1 MFQSNTSNMKRGVI
15 MSEYKVRLDI
25 FEGPLDLLLYLIKEL
40 EIDIY
45 DIPMKVLSE
54 QYMQYIHAMK
64 ALEINVAS
72 EYLLMASELLK
83 IKSKML
89 LPEPAILEADEDPRE
104 LLVEQLLEYQNY
116 KIYAEELETLM
127 HHQHK
132 IITKVPQQM
141 QEIDMTHT
149 PLQVD
154 LLDLV
159 EAFNKVQARIQMA
172 EETRYVIAREHMSHE
187 AATSYLNTQFKQSK
201 QLTLDVLL
209 SELSGRHQIVSVFV
223 VVLEEI
229 KNRMITMKRNTAEI
243 VLERS
248 S

>member
-1 MFQSNTSNMKRGVI
+1 MFQSNTSHMKRGVI
-15 MSEYKVRLDI
+15 MSEYKVRLDV

-54 QYMQYIHAMK
+54 QYMEYIGAMK

-89 LPEPAILEADEDPRE
+89 LPEPAYIDDEDPRE
-104 LLVEQLLEYQNY
+104 MLVEQLLEYQNY
-116 KIYAEELETLM
+116 KIYAEELEILM

-141 QEIDMTHT
+141 QEIDIEHT
-149 PLQVD
+149 PLYVD

-159 EAFNKVQARIQMA
+159 EAFNKVERRIKMA
-172 EETRYVIAREHMSHE
+172 EESTFVIVRERMSHE
-187 AATSYLNTQFKQSK
+187 AATEFLNIQFKQQSK
-201 QLTLDVLL
+201 ITLD
-209 SELSGRHQIVSVFV
+209 ELFSTLPTRHQIVSVFV
-223 VVLEEI
+223 VVLEDI
-229 KNRMITMKRNTAEI
+229 KNRLITLHRDPSQSI
-243 VLERS
+243 LLERS
-248 S
+248 A

>member
-1 MFQSNTSNMKRGVI
+1 

-54 QYMQYIHAMK
+54 QYMSYIQTMK
-64 ALEINVAS
+64 SLEINIAS

-89 LPEPAILEADEDPRE
+89 LPEPAYIETEEDPRE
-104 LLVEQLLEYQNY
+104 TLVEQLLEYQNY
-116 KIYAEELETLM
+116 QLYAEELKSLM

-141 QEIDMTHT
+141 QEIHIEHT

-159 EAFNKVQARIQMA
+159 EAFNKVEARIKMT
-172 EETRYVIAREHMSHE
+172 ENTTYVIARERFSHE
-187 AATSYLNTQFKQSK
+187 DATAFLNKKFKHQPRLS
-201 QLTLDVLL
+201 LEELL
-209 SELSGRHQIVSVFV
+209 SNFSKRHQIVSVFV

-229 KNRMITMKRNTAEI
+229 KNRLITIERDPAQSI
-243 VLERS
+243 VLARS
-248 S
+248 L

>member
-1 MFQSNTSNMKRGVI
+1 MKRGVI
-15 MSEYKVRLDI
+15 MSEYKVRLDV

-54 QYMQYIHAMK
+54 QYMEYIGAMK

-89 LPEPAILEADEDPRE
+89 LPEPAYIDDEDPRE
-104 LLVEQLLEYQNY
+104 MLVEQLLEYQNY
-116 KIYAEELETLM
+116 KIYAEELEILM

-141 QEIDMTHT
+141 QEIDIEHT
-149 PLQVD
+149 PLHVD

-159 EAFNKVQARIQMA
+159 EAFNKVERRIKMA
-172 EETRYVIAREHMSHE
+172 EESTFVIVRERMSHE
-187 AATSYLNTQFKQSK
+187 AATEFLNIQFKQQSK
-201 QLTLDVLL
+201 ITLD
-209 SELSGRHQIVSVFV
+209 ELFSTLPTRHQIVSVFV
-223 VVLEEI
+223 VVLEDI
-229 KNRMITMKRNTAEI
+229 KNRLITLHRDPSQSI
-243 VLERS
+243 LLERS
-248 S
+248 A

>member
-1 MFQSNTSNMKRGVI
+1 MKRGVI
-15 MSEYKVRLDI
+15 MSEYKVRLDV

-54 QYMQYIHAMK
+54 QYMEYIGAMK

-83 IKSKML
+83 IKSYML
-89 LPEPAILEADEDPRE
+89 LPEPTYIDADEDPRE
-104 LLVEQLLEYQNY
+104 MLVEQLLEYQNY
-116 KIYAEELETLM
+116 KIYAEELKALM

-141 QEIDMTHT
+141 QEIDIEHT
-149 PLQVD
+149 PLHVD

-159 EAFNKVQARIQMA
+159 EAFNKVERRIKMVEA
-172 EETRYVIAREHMSHE
+172 STYVIARERMSHE
-187 AATSYLNTQFKQSK
+187 EAADFLNTQFARQSK
-201 QLTLDVLL
+201 LSLDELL
-209 SELSGRHQIVSVFV
+209 STLPTRHQIVSVFV
-223 VVLEEI
+223 VVLEDI
-229 KNRMITMKRNTAEI
+229 KNRIITLDRSPAQSI
-243 VLERS
+243 LLERS
-248 S
+248 T